1 MKIPTSVVVLFAVA
15 LAFAPPLSQRS
26 NADGPKYAA
35 SLLSPT
41 LGQVLY
47 PSQQVKVQGRPCCPT
62 SIYRGVSWSCI
73 SRSMAAQRF
82 RSA

>member
-35 SLLSPT
+35 RLLSPT
-41 LGQVLY
+41 LGQILY
-47 PSQQVKVQGRPCCPT
+47 PGQQGQGRMEDRP
-62 SIYRGVSWSCI
+62 
-73 SRSMAAQRF
+73 AQHRF
-82 RSA
+82 IVV